1 MKATRRVKIR
11 LEKHE
16 LKVIRFGRRRKF
28 FCESC
33 EAEMPH
39 LTVSQMSIVAEISE
53 LNVFHLAVDGKFHST
68 ETADGKLM
76 ICAASILIKGEKEN
90 GKT

>member
-1 MKATRRVKIR
+1 MNATKRLKIR

-33 EAEMPH
+33 QAETQH
-39 LTVSQMSIVAEISE
+39 LTVSQMSTVLDISE
-53 LNVFHLAVDGKFHST
+53 INVFRLAETGQVDWL
-68 ETADGKLM
+68 ETDDGKLM
-76 ICAASILIKGEKEN
+76 ICVESI
-90 GKT
+90 KTNI